1 MTIHGI
7 HDNGAQYK
15 GDDEWIDRKMESVY
29 KDYVSMAM
37 SGTNL
42 LEVQYGVPPWFIN
55 QKILFNT
62 STIKPYH
69 ILS

>member
-42 LEVQYGVPPWFIN
+42 LEVQYGVPPG
-55 QKILFNT
+55 
-62 STIKPYH
+62 S
-69 ILS
+69 